1 MAIMIINIIVRPNSS
16 ILFLIS
22 ITSTSCVM
30 MCKRTEI
37 EYKIFL
43 TSISWTSFK

>member
-1 MAIMIINIIVRPNSS
+1 MIITVRPNSS

-30 MCKRTEI
+30 MCKLTEI

-43 TSISWTSFK
+43 TNISLIYFK